1 MFAAFCTGFDSM
13 IAATLNFA
21 HKEIFEIQKKTQEGD
36 NEGARRLQNKITDLI
51 YFLVPEGK
59 YTLVVCTLHNYDRI

>member
-1 MFAAFCTGFDSM
+1 MFAAFCAGFESM

-36 NEGARRLQNKITDLI
+36 NEGARRLQHKITDLI
-51 YFLVPEGK
+51 YFLIPDGK
-59 YTLVVCTLHNYDRI
+59 QKCV